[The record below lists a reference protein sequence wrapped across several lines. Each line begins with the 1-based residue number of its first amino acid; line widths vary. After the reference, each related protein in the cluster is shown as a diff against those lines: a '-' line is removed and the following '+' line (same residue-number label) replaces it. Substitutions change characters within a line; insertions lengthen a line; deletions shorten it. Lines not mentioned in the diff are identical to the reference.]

1 MSWKNIVK
9 GQEPKDDPRIQGFLS
24 RHKPEYESTEVE
36 NKITSIKEANKF
48 RMELAEK
55 MLDEDG
61 YINMLEFFDS
71 KPPSLWGTPLS
82 FGWIDRDMFY
92 EKAPRYYGPL
102 FLPSRFA
109 AGISPFF
116 FDHSGWDDT
125 SKKEKL
131 ELFRELL
138 PSEEGGIKEPI
149 RSRAKPTYA
158 EEEMLGRDVFDNEDD
173 PRKRPINPDSGTF
186 PMGFSRKPFGEE
198 MKNKSWE
205 NLLLKQYKNED
216 LAMIA
221 IPSKA
226 NTLVDK
232 IKNKTL
238 PKRMTRKRIRE
249 AMTRIMETEDWEVD
263 DEMRD
268 SLLASA
274 EKVIE
279 ALDETRQQ
287 PQNKM
292 TPEKLN
298 DMLEQYLQGHHEE
311 LENYI
316 SHPQKSTRSRR
327 KSELNTFLNA
337 SETDDIPFD
346 KLKDYVQ
353 ENEELQSTEV
363 GKLVGLQPEFEGE
376 ATVSDDDLNDE
387 RRLVRYVQHVITTN
401 MDNAA
406 RNRRLPSTRKGK
418 NFDTILGGKRI
429 LRYPALEYILNNEDL
444 DLTATDFKAESPSR
458 LQEALVMEDLA
469 AGLGEKNPSGLQAQY
484 NTWVKRQSTTKP
496 TSKVE
501 SQERVGRLRG
511 TNTFRQKLSD
521 EYLDEFNRRMKSKKI
536 AGMTGLPTEDWE
548 ALAAF
553 ARGEQVDNLHNRAK
567 DGGIL
572 PIGRLNN
579 ARKVRRFFSDD
590 NRKEAFLNMKEL
602 GGRRRL
608 TDDNARNLLSDLFYE
623 SGTAEDTM
631 SRTFKSSK
639 KDIAYQ
645 LNDGVLD
652 VNQLTPQD
660 VIELLREM
668 EFAYRGRSSM
678 NVAFSAFKREPDV
691 KKAVQ
696 ALLTET
702 KKQYKNIR
710 NDFLNAVKQKIIEES
725 KNPDGFVRKWLIG
738 EQGQ

>member
-1 MSWKNIVK
+1 MVGCQKANGGKDAMSW
-9 GQEPKDDPRIQGFLS
+9 
-24 RHKPEYESTEVE
+24 ES
-36 NKITSIKEANKF
+36 I
-48 RMELAEK
+48 
-55 MLDEDG
+55 
-61 YINMLEFFDS
+61 
-71 KPPSLWGTPLS
+71 
-82 FGWIDRDMFY
+82 
-92 EKAPRYYGPL
+92 
-102 FLPSRFA
+102 
-109 AGISPFF
+109 
-116 FDHSGWDDT
+116 
-125 SKKEKL
+125 
-131 ELFRELL
+131 
-138 PSEEGGIKEPI
+138 
-149 RSRAKPTYA
+149 
-158 EEEMLGRDVFDNEDD
+158 
-173 PRKRPINPDSGTF
+173 
-186 PMGFSRKPFGEE
+186 
-198 MKNKSWE
+198 
-205 NLLLKQYKNED
+205 LLKQYKNED

-298 DMLEQYLQGHHEE
+298 DMVEQYLQGHHEE

-316 SHPQKSTRSRR
+316 SHPQKRTRNRR

-346 KLKDYVQ
+346 KLKDYVK

-418 NFDTILGGKRI
+418 NFDSILGGKRI

-521 EYLDEFNRRMKSKKI
+521 EHLDEFNRRMKSKKI

-725 KNPDGFVRKWLIG
+725 KNPDGFVKKWLIG